1 MNLEIQIKLN
11 LNNKKGFYIL
21 LSSSPRNNQSNILQ
35 SSLHKNI
42 IIKLKGKRTLKGKLK
57 SFDQF
62 MNLTLENATEV
73 LKDNKIQEMGEIFIK
88 GENIVIIATN

>member
-1 MNLEIQIKLN
+1 
-11 LNNKKGFYIL
+11 
-21 LSSSPRNNQSNILQ
+21 LQ

-73 LKDNKIQEMGEIFIK
+73 LKDDQVQEMGEIFIK

>member
-1 MNLEIQIKLN
+1 M
-11 LNNKKGFYIL
+11 
-21 LSSSPRNNQSNILQ
+21 Q

-62 MNLTLENATEV
+62 MNLTLENAVEV
-73 LKDNKIQEMGEIFIK
+73 LKDNKINEMGNIFIK
-88 GENIVIIATN
+88 GENIVIIATD

>member
-1 MNLEIQIKLN
+1 M
-11 LNNKKGFYIL
+11 
-21 LSSSPRNNQSNILQ
+21 Q

-73 LKDNKIQEMGEIFIK
+73 LKDDQVKVMGEIFIK

>member
-1 MNLEIQIKLN
+1 M
-11 LNNKKGFYIL
+11 
-21 LSSSPRNNQSNILQ
+21 SSSSRNNQSNQSNILQ
-35 SSLHKNI
+35 SSLHKDI
-42 IIKLKGKRTLKGKLK
+42 IIKLKGKRTLKGNLK

>member
-1 MNLEIQIKLN
+1 
-11 LNNKKGFYIL
+11 
-21 LSSSPRNNQSNILQ
+21 LSSSRNNNQSNILQ

-88 GENIVIIATN
+88 GENIVIIATD

>member
-1 MNLEIQIKLN
+1 
-11 LNNKKGFYIL
+11 
-21 LSSSPRNNQSNILQ
+21 LQ

-62 MNLTLENATEV
+62 MNLTLENAAEV
-73 LKDNKIQEMGEIFIK
+73 LKDDQVQEMGEIFIK

>member
-1 MNLEIQIKLN
+1 M
-11 LNNKKGFYIL
+11 
-21 LSSSPRNNQSNILQ
+21 SSSPQNNQSNILQ

-73 LKDNKIQEMGEIFIK
+73 LKDDQVQEMGEIFIK

>member
-1 MNLEIQIKLN
+1 M
-11 LNNKKGFYIL
+11 
-21 LSSSPRNNQSNILQ
+21 SSPSRNNQSNILQ

-62 MNLTLENATEV
+62 MNLTLENAVEV
-73 LKDNKIQEMGEIFIK
+73 LKDNKVHEMGNIFIK
-88 GENIVIIATN
+88 GENIVIIATD